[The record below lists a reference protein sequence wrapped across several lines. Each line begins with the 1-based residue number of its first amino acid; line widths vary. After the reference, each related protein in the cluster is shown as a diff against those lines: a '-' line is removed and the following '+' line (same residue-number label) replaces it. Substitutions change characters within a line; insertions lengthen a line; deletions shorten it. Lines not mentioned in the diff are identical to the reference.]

1 MATSTFRL
9 WRRCKS
15 SPQPC
20 DLHSLRTSEF
30 HIIELHKYKN
40 TYEDDWVQITA
51 MWMSMIGTRVNSMGM
66 SVCMVSM
73 TVGCVGMR
81 VAMSGTG
88 VWVTVPATCS
98 AMWVAMMTAAAVLE
112 CKDAD
117 DVNDK
122 AEQGHDE
129 QSLVVDFGR
138 LKQALQPPRKA

>member
-1 MATSTFRL
+1 
-9 WRRCKS
+9 
-15 SPQPC
+15 
-20 DLHSLRTSEF
+20 
-30 HIIELHKYKN
+30 
-40 TYEDDWVQITA
+40 
-51 MWMSMIGTRVNSMGM
+51 MGM

-88 VWVTVPATCS
+88 VWVTVTATCS

-138 LKQALQPPRKA
+138 LKQALQPQPPRRA